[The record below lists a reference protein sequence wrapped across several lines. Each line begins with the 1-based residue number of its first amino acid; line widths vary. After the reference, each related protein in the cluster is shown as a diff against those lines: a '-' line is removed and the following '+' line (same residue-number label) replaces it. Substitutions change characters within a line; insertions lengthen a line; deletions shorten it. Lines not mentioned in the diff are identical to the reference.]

1 MQIKSPFIPA
11 NIVLTISA
19 GSSRK
24 EWSYS
29 LSLGQ
34 GEVRGRILFSGC
46 LGGSVHLGACLV
58 LFKRH
63 RPWQQRELSA
73 YLTVKACEKE
83 ERRWTGGGRQEGE
96 MGQVGVKLGKAALE
110 KFRCRS
116 RVTLG
121 PYVGFQSSSLFCL
134 VGCSFC
140 SWFHLVR
147 HCRYCI
153 QTHAC
158 THAHT
163 HTHKLS
169 GMSSS
174 STHVTQKKLF
184 NH

>member
-19 GSSRK
+19 ALTRK

-63 RPWQQRELSA
+63 RPWQQRELSV

-83 ERRWTGGGRQEGE
+83 ERRWTGGGRNGTSGGEVGEGSN
-96 MGQVGVKLGKAALE
+96 GK
-110 KFRCRS
+110 
-116 RVTLG
+116 V
-121 PYVGFQSSSLFCL
+121 
-134 VGCSFC
+134 
-140 SWFHLVR
+140 
-147 HCRYCI
+147 
-153 QTHAC
+153 
-158 THAHT
+158 
-163 HTHKLS
+163 
-169 GMSSS
+169 
-174 STHVTQKKLF
+174 
-184 NH
+184 